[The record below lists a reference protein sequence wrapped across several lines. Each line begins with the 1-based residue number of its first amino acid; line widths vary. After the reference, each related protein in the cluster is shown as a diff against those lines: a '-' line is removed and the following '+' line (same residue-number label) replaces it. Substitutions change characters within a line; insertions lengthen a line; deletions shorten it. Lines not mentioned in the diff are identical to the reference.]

1 MLVATPGRLLDFAE
15 RGYITFAAVQFLVL
29 DEADRMLDMG
39 FMPDIR
45 RCVSNPKMPRKGVRQ
60 TLMFSAT
67 FPEEIRRSAGE
78 FLHNYLFLQ
87 VSSLLPVPCLQVG
100 LVGGACTDVSQ
111 AFYQTSKYE
120 KKDKFIRFVSLSVGL
135 FIGERHVS

>member
-1 MLVATPGRLLDFAE
+1 MRPAVVYGGANVGDQMRELDRGCHLLIATPGRLVDFLD
-15 RGYITFAAVQFLVL
+15 RGKISLEFCNHLCL

-45 RCVSNPKMPRKGVRQ
+45 HCVSNPKMPRMGVRQ
-60 TLMFSAT
+60 TFMFSAT

-87 VSSLLPVPCLQVG
+87 VSSLPSALCILPSALCPLPAA
-100 LVGGACTDVSQ
+100 LGG
-111 AFYQTSKYE
+111 F
-120 KKDKFIRFVSLSVGL
+120 L
-135 FIGERHVS
+135 